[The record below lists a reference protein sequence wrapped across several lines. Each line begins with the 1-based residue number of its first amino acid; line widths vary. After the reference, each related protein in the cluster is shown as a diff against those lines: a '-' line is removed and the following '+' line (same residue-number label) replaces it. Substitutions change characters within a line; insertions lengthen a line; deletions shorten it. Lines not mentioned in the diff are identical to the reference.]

1 MGSMRAAKPPAH
13 PSPPGLLKRRLTT
26 LSDSLTG
33 QSRSMPLL
41 EICHLYKSY
50 PDGWTLQDVN
60 FVVAAGELLC
70 LLGPSGCGKTT
81 LLRLIAGLET
91 PDDGRVLVNGEN
103 VTPVP
108 PHMRGF
114 GLMFQEYA
122 LFPHKDVFGN
132 VAFGL
137 RMQRLSREAVAGRVA
152 EALALVGLEGFEHRD
167 VNQLSGGE
175 RQRVAL
181 ARSLAPQPRL
191 LMLDEPLGA
200 LDRTLRERLLGELP
214 GILRRASVTA
224 ITVTHDQE
232 EAFALSD
239 RVVVMRAGRVVQV
252 GTPQDVYR
260 RPDSAWVA
268 RFLGLTNL
276 LEARVLDAGLV
287 ETLIGPLRVMDL
299 GLGVWDLGS
308 EAQLLIRPDAA
319 RPAEIGP
326 NVVHGMVMER
336 SFRGGSCRLGVRH
349 DSGIELHFDFPGSA
363 ALPTPG
369 ESVSLLLDPRA
380 LTLLPASD
388 EEGSH

>member
-1 MGSMRAAKPPAH
+1 
-13 PSPPGLLKRRLTT
+13 
-26 LSDSLTG
+26 
-33 QSRSMPLL
+33 MPLL
-41 EICHLYKSY
+41 EICHLCKSY
-50 PDGWTLQDVN
+50 PDGWTLQGVN

-91 PDDGRVLVNGEN
+91 PDDGRVLVNGED

-137 RMQRLSREAVAGRVA
+137 RMQRLSHEAVAGQVA
-152 EALALVGLEGFEHRD
+152 EALALVGLGGFEHRD
-167 VNQLSGGE
+167 VSQLSGGE

-181 ARSLAPQPRL
+181 ARSLAPRPRL

-214 GILRRASVTA
+214 GILRRAGVTA

-252 GTPQDVYR
+252 GIQP
-260 RPDSAWVA
+260 
-268 RFLGLTNL
+268 GL
-276 LEARVLDAGLV
+276 
-287 ETLIGPLRVMDL
+287 
-299 GLGVWDLGS
+299 
-308 EAQLLIRPDAA
+308 
-319 RPAEIGP
+319 
-326 NVVHGMVMER
+326 
-336 SFRGGSCRLGVRH
+336 
-349 DSGIELHFDFPGSA
+349 
-363 ALPTPG
+363 
-369 ESVSLLLDPRA
+369 RA
-380 LTLLPASD
+380 FW
-388 EEGSH
+388 G